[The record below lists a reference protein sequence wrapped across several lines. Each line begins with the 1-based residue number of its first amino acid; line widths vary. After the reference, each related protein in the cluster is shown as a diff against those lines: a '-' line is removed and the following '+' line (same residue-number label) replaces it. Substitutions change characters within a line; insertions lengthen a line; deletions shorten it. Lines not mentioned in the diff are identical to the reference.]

1 MNILILGSGGREHAF
16 AWKLKQSPNC
26 EKLFVA
32 PGNAGTADIA
42 VNINL
47 SLEDFEAIGSFCL
60 ESDIDLLLVGPE
72 IPLIQGVA
80 DYFKSKEE
88 LKRIAVIG
96 PEKSG
101 AILEGS
107 KDFSKAF
114 MKRHGIPTAS
124 SETFTKETFSA
135 GVEYLK
141 NHSLPIVLK
150 ADGPAAGKG
159 VIIAESHDEAI
170 KTLDDM
176 LNHSQFGE
184 SGSKVVV
191 EQFLKGIEVS
201 VFVITDGK
209 SYKILP
215 EAKDY
220 KRIGEQD
227 TGLNTGGMGAVSPV
241 NFANEEFMQKV
252 ESRIIQPTVEGLKK
266 EGINYVGFIFF
277 GLIKVD
283 DEPYVIEYNC
293 RMGDPETEA
302 VIPRIKSDFV
312 NLLEATADQEL
323 ENYDLEVD
331 ERPAVTVMMVS
342 GGYPGAFQK
351 EKRINGL
358 QGVKKGIS
366 FHAGTKY
373 KDDGTVVTN
382 GGRVISFTAFGET
395 VSGALENAY
404 SEVSKITWENV
415 YYRKDIGQDL
425 LSLENSH

>member
-16 AWKLKQSPNC
+16 TWKIRLSPHC
-26 EKLFVA
+26 DKLFVA

-42 VNINL
+42 VNVNI
-47 SLEDFEAIGSFCL
+47 SSEDFGGIEVFCI
-60 ESDIDLLLVGPE
+60 ENEIDLVLVGPE
-72 IPLIQGVA
+72 IPLIKGIS
-80 DYFKSKEE
+80 DYFKNKQE
-88 LKRIAVIG
+88 LQHIAVIG
-96 PEKSG
+96 PETAG
-101 AILEGS
+101 AMLEGS

-114 MKRHGIPTAS
+114 MQKNNIPTAGS
-124 SETFTKETFSA
+124 KTFTVENYNE

-159 VIIAESHDEAI
+159 VIIAETHHEAL

-176 LNHSQFGE
+176 LNHRQFGE
-184 SGSKVVV
+184 SSSKVVV
-191 EQFLKGIEVS
+191 EQFLTGIEVS
-201 VFVITDGK
+201 VFVITDGE

-241 NFANEEFMQKV
+241 IFADQAFMEKV
-252 ESRIIQPTVEGLKK
+252 ESRIIKPTVDGLKR

-277 GLIKVD
+277 GLIKVE

-293 RMGDPETEA
+293 RMGDPETEV

-312 NLLEATADQEL
+312 ELLHATANKEL
-323 ENYDLEVD
+323 KDFDLLVE
-331 ERPAVTVMMVS
+331 EKPAVTVMMVS
-342 GGYPGAFQK
+342 GGYPGDF
-351 EKRINGL
+351 EKGKKISGL
-358 QGVKKGIS
+358 HGFKKTMP
-366 FHAGTKY
+366 FHAGTIRTEAG
-373 KDDGTVVTN
+373 DVITN
-382 GGRVISFTAFGET
+382 GGRVISVTAFGDNIAD
-395 VSGALENAY
+395 ALANAY
-404 SEVSKITWENV
+404 EEASKITWENA

-425 LSLENSH
+425 LSLEIG